1 LARVKLYDCR
11 TAPSPRRVRIFLAEK
26 GLILP
31 TVQVDL
37 RHGEQLTPAFQAL
50 NPWCTVPVLELDDG
64 TAISEAIAVCHYLE
78 AVQPEPALMGQTPA
92 GKASILMWEHRCEV
106 DGFLAVQEAFRN
118 ITPGL
123 RGRALTGAEDVAQI
137 PALAERGRLRVQRF
151 FQLLEQ
157 RLAESPWVG
166 GPAYSVADITAL
178 VAVDFAGWLKLEL
191 PPACVHARAWHADAS
206 RRPSALA

>member
-1 LARVKLYDCR
+1 VKLHDCR

-26 GLILP
+26 GLALP

-37 RHGEQLTPAFQAL
+37 RHGEQLTPAFRAL

-78 AVQPEPALMGQTPA
+78 AVQPEPALMGRAPA
-92 GKASILMWEHRCEV
+92 EKAAILMWEHRCEI
-106 DGFLAVQEAFRN
+106 DGLLAVQEAFRN
-118 ITPGL
+118 SAPGL
-123 RGRALTGAEDVAQI
+123 QGRAVTGTEEVAQI
-137 PALAERGRLRVQRF
+137 PALAERGRSRVLRF
-151 FQLLEQ
+151 FRLLDQ
-157 RLAESPWVG
+157 RLAESPWIG

-191 PPACVHARAWHADAS
+191 PPDCVHARGWHADAG

>member
-1 LARVKLYDCR
+1 MKLHDCR

-26 GLILP
+26 GLALP

-37 RHGEQLTPAFQAL
+37 RHGEQLTPAFRAL

-64 TAISEAIAVCHYLE
+64 TAIGEAIAVCHYLE
-78 AVQPEPALMGQTPA
+78 AVQPEPALMGRTPA
-92 GKASILMWEHRCEV
+92 EKATILMWEHRCEV

-118 ITPGL
+118 SAPGL
-123 RGRALTGAEDVAQI
+123 RGRAVTGTEEVAQI
-137 PALAERGRLRVQRF
+137 PALAERGRSRVLRF
-151 FQLLEQ
+151 FRLLDQ
-157 RLAESPWVG
+157 RLAASPWVG

-191 PPACVHARAWHADAS
+191 PPDCVHARGWHADAS

>member
-1 LARVKLYDCR
+1 MKLHDCR

-26 GLILP
+26 GLALP

-37 RHGEQLTPAFQAL
+37 RHGEQLTPTFRAL

-64 TAISEAIAVCHYLE
+64 TTISEAIAVCHYLE
-78 AVQPEPALMGQTPA
+78 AVHPEPALMGRTA
-92 GKASILMWEHRCEV
+92 AEKATILMWEHRCEI

-118 ITPGL
+118 SARGL
-123 RGRALTGAEDVAQI
+123 KGRALTGAEEVAQI
-137 PALAERGRLRVQRF
+137 PALAERGRARVLRFMR
-151 FQLLEQ
+151 LLDR

-166 GPAYSVADITAL
+166 GPGYSVADITAL

-191 PPACVHARAWHADAS
+191 PPDCVHARRWHADAS
-206 RRPSALA
+206 QRPSAMA